1 MKPKTEKS
9 LRSANAL
16 GLTGNVLFG
25 LILALYVTLNFLMM
39 VCDGGAVYI
48 NAELENDLL
57 FYGLYLGCLNL
68 FPILCVGLMFVIYN
82 AFCKSHKSAH
92 LVSSAVLGFASALVY
107 IITYIPLSSFYNI
120 YYARDCT
127 DTLCPSA
134 DRAYAISF
142 STPYRIFVIFVL
154 QFMLFMCF
162 VQIAFV
168 SYCKSVEKGTNRTQI
183 MLGYERFRI
192 VPVVVC
198 LVGVIS
204 FVYDIIV

>member
-16 GLTGNVLFG
+16 GLVGNILFG

-39 VCDGGAVYI
+39 VCDGRAVYI

-82 AFCKSHKSAH
+82 AFCKSHKAAH

-107 IITYIPLSSFYNI
+107 IITYIPLSTFYNT

-134 DRAYAISF
+134 VRAYAISF

-154 QFMLFMCF
+154 LFMLFMCF

-192 VPVVVC
+192 VPVVVW

>member
-9 LRSANAL
+9 LRTANAL
-16 GLTGNVLFG
+16 GLVGNILFG
-25 LILALYVTLNFLMM
+25 LILALYVTLNFLTM

-68 FPILCVGLMFVIYN
+68 FPILCVGLMFLIYN
-82 AFCKSHKSAH
+82 SFCKSHKTAH

-107 IITYIPLSSFYNI
+107 IITYIPLSSFYNT
-120 YYARDCT
+120 YYARDYT
-127 DTLCPSA
+127 DALYPSA
-134 DRAYAISF
+134 DRAYALSF
-142 STPYRIFVIFVL
+142 STSYRIFVIFVL
-154 QFMLFMCF
+154 LFMLFMCF

-192 VPVVVC
+192 VPAVVW
-198 LVGVIS
+198 LVGAIS
-204 FVYDIIV
+204 FVYGIIV

>member
-9 LRSANAL
+9 LRTANAL
-16 GLTGNVLFG
+16 GLVGNILFA

-82 AFCKSHKSAH
+82 AFCKSHKTAH
-92 LVSSAVLGFASALVY
+92 LVSSSVLGFASALAY
-107 IITYIPLSSFYNI
+107 IITYIPLSSFYNT
-120 YYARDCT
+120 YYARDYT
-127 DTLCPSA
+127 DALYPSA
-134 DRAYAISF
+134 DRAYGLSF
-142 STPYRIFVIFVL
+142 SASYRIFVIFVL
-154 QFMLFMCF
+154 LFMLFMCF

-168 SYCKSVEKGTNRTQI
+168 SYYKSVEKGANRTQI

-192 VPVVVC
+192 VPAVVW
-198 LVGVIS
+198 LVGTIS
-204 FVYDIIV
+204 FVYGIIV